1 MVIKQQLWIN
11 FIFFKEIKERETYLQ
26 FDWST
31 DEYLTI
37 KFLLWIKTKSDFFY
51 TSVYSNEREWQ
62 LRKETLNER
71 QAADDTSRWFSLAR
85 RAGF

>member
-1 MVIKQQLWIN
+1 MVIEQQLWIN

-37 KFLLWIKTKSDFFY
+37 KFLLWIKTKSYFFD

-62 LRKETLNER
+62 LRKESFNEG

>member
-1 MVIKQQLWIN
+1 MVIEQQLWIN

-37 KFLLWIKTKSDFFY
+37 KFLL
-51 TSVYSNEREWQ
+51 
-62 LRKETLNER
+62 
-71 QAADDTSRWFSLAR
+71 
-85 RAGF
+85 